1 MLLLQD
7 IRIPPIKMWKP
18 DLLLYNSAN
27 ENFDATFPTNI
38 IVYSD
43 GTISQIPPGIFKS
56 TCKID
61 ITWFPFDDQ
70 SCDMKFGTW
79 THHGLK
85 INLTKLEEEVDIS
98 SFQVSQLINLPSSW
112 LVISCPDWL

>member
-1 MLLLQD
+1 
-7 IRIPPIKMWKP
+7 MWKP

-38 IVYSD
+38 IVKHN
-43 GTISQIPPGIFKS
+43 GEISQIPPGIFKS

-70 SCDMKFGTW
+70 NCEMKFGSW
-79 THHGLK
+79 TYNGFKVIYCLSSCFYSVSLK
-85 INLTKLEEEVDIS
+85 LIGVSVDVPCS
-98 SFQVSQLINLPSSW
+98 QVLGFVNN
-112 LVISCPDWL
+112 

>member
-1 MLLLQD
+1 
-7 IRIPPIKMWKP
+7 MWKP

-38 IVYSD
+38 IVNHD
-43 GTISQIPPGIFKS
+43 GVISQIPPGIFKS

-85 INLTKLEEEVDIS
+85 INLSEKADAAVDIS
-98 SFQVSQLINLPSSW
+98 GFQVSQLINLISS
-112 LVISCPDWL
+112 LAVNLLP